1 MKTTCKS
8 IESIA
13 TRIDMQQKKLAQLK
27 AQRARME
34 STQKSRESK
43 MQRAADTRRKIL
55 IGAVF
60 LNAVAANKIDNK
72 FVRDMLDA
80 ALERDDD
87 RALFSLPPR
96 PSSATVESTAIQI
109 N

>member
-1 MKTTCKS
+1 
-8 IESIA
+8 
-13 TRIDMQQKKLAQLK
+13 
-27 AQRARME
+27 ME